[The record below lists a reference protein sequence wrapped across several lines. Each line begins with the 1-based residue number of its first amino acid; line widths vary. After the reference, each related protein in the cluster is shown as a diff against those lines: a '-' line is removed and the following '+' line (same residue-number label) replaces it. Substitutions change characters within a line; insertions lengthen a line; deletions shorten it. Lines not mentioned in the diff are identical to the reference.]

1 MKKSIINKSIIPVSI
16 NDLIDDQDL
25 DNVHVKIGN
34 QHIRMNGKYMTSGPS
49 TKIRSFMELEPMFE
63 DGDKIATARDV
74 QDIIRNV
81 RLNFIMQERN
91 LEQEATDRQNLMQ

>member
-34 QHIRMNGKYMTSGPS
+34 
-49 TKIRSFMELEPMFE
+49 
-63 DGDKIATARDV
+63 
-74 QDIIRNV
+74 
-81 RLNFIMQERN
+81 
-91 LEQEATDRQNLMQ
+91 